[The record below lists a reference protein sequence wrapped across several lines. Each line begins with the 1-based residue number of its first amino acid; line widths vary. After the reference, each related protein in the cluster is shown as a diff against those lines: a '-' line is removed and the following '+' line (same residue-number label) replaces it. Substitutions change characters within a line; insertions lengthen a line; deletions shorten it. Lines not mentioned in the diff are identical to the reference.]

1 MASIDE
7 AKIREIVA
15 QVVSGMDAGQAAPAA
30 EAAEAAD
37 PAGPG
42 AAGHGIFS
50 TSDAAVDAAVQAQ
63 RELVALGLDIRG
75 KVVEAMRDVGR
86 RRAREFAQM
95 TVEETGIGRV
105 EHKIGK
111 NEGAA
116 NLSPGMETLASE
128 AITSDDGILIVERAP
143 LGVINAITPTTNP
156 TPTIIN
162 NAIIMVA
169 AGNAVVFSPH
179 PRAANCCLRAMA
191 YLNDACVE
199 AGGPRNVLTAVASPS
214 LRNAKELMEHDSVD
228 AVCATGGG
236 GVVRAAMQTGKKAFA
251 AGPGNPPAL
260 VDETADLGHAAQS
273 IIEGA
278 SFDNDVLCIGEK
290 ACVAVEGVYDKLIR
304 EMTNRGAHL
313 IRKHETQLLLDT
325 VIQGDHANADMI
337 GKDAGVILEAAG
349 IRASKEAL
357 VVLVEVDETHELVVE
372 ELLMPIV
379 PIVRARDYED
389 AVRIAKATEGGRGH
403 TAMIHSQRIDRIR
416 AYSRA
421 MEVGILVANAPSFA
435 CAGIGGPGFL
445 AMTVAGR
452 TGEGFATPRTFTTE
466 RRLSIIGAVAG

>member
-7 AKIREIVA
+7 AKIRDIVA
-15 QVVSGMDAGQAAPAA
+15 QIVSEMGSAPAPAA
-30 EAAEAAD
+30 AEE
-37 PAGPG
+37 PAP
-42 AAGHGIFS
+42 APKASVVGHGIFD
-50 TSDAAVDAAVQAQ
+50 TPDAAVAAAVIAQ
-63 RELVALGLDIRG
+63 RELVALSLDTRKRVI
-75 KVVEAMRDVGR
+75 EAMRDVGR
-86 RRAREFAQM
+86 RRARELAEA

-116 NLSPGMETLASE
+116 NLSPGMETLGAE
-128 AITSDDGILIVERAP
+128 AITSDDGMLIIERAP

-169 AGNAVVFSPH
+169 AGNSVVFSPH
-179 PRAANCCLRAMA
+179 PRAASCCLRAMA

-199 AGGPRNVLTAVASPS
+199 AGGPRNVLTAVSNPS
-214 LRNAKELMEHDSVD
+214 LRNAKYLMEHESVD

-273 IIEGA
+273 IVDGA

-290 ACVAVEGVYDKLIR
+290 ACVAVDGVYDKLIR
-304 EMTNRGAHL
+304 ELTNRGAHL
-313 IRKHETQLLLDT
+313 IRKHETQLLVDT
-325 VIQGDHANADMI
+325 VIPGGVGAADMI
-337 GKDAGVILEAAG
+337 GKNAAVILEAAG
-349 IRASKEAL
+349 IRASKDAL
-357 VVLVEVDETHELVVE
+357 IVLVEVDEAHELVVE

-379 PIVRARDYED
+379 PIVRARDFDD

-403 TAMIHSQRIDRIR
+403 TAMIHSARIDRIR

-421 MEVGILVANAPSFA
+421 MQVGTMVANGPSFA

-452 TGEGFATPRTFTTE
+452 TGEGFTTPRTFTTE
-466 RRLSIIGAVAG
+466 RRLSLVGSVAG

>member
-7 AKIREIVA
+7 AKIRDIVA
-15 QVVSGMDAGQAAPAA
+15 QVVAEMADDAPPAPAA
-30 EAAEAAD
+30 TR
-37 PAGPG
+37 PASETTTS
-42 AAGHGIFS
+42 AGHGVFS
-50 TSDAAVDAAVQAQ
+50 SAQEAVDAAVVAQ
-63 RELVALGLDIRG
+63 RELIDVGLDTRAAII
-75 KVVEAMRDVGR
+75 EAMREAGR
-86 RRAREFAQM
+86 KRARELAEL

-116 NLSPGMETLASE
+116 DLSPGMETLDAE
-128 AITSDDGILIVERAP
+128 AITSDEGMLIVERAP

-169 AGNAVVFSPH
+169 AGNSVVFSPH
-179 PRAANCCLRAMA
+179 PRAARCCLRAMA

-199 AGGPRNVLTAVASPS
+199 AGGPRNVLTAVAEPS
-214 LRNAKELMEHDSVD
+214 LRNAKELMEHESVD

-260 VDETADLGHAAQS
+260 VDETADLGHAAQC
-273 IIEGA
+273 IVEGA

-290 ACVAVEGVYDKLIR
+290 ACVAVDAVYDKLLR

-313 IRKHETQLLLDT
+313 IRKHETQMLVDA
-325 VIQGDHANADMI
+325 VVKGDAMNADMI
-337 GKDAGVILEAAG
+337 GKDAAVILEAAG
-349 IRASKEAL
+349 IRASKDAL
-357 VVLVEVDETHELVVE
+357 VVLAEVDEDHVLVTE

-379 PIVRARDYED
+379 PVVRARHFDD
-389 AVRIAKATEGGRGH
+389 AVRIAKATEAGRGH
-403 TAMIHSQRIDRIR
+403 TAMIHSERIDRIR
-416 AYSRA
+416 AFSRQ
-421 MEVGILVANAPSFA
+421 MQVGILVANAPSFA

-452 TGEGFATPRTFTTE
+452 TGEGFTTPRTFTTE
-466 RRLSIIGAVAG
+466 RRLSIIGSVTGE

>member
-15 QVVSGMDAGQAAPAA
+15 QVVADMAPATTTTA
-30 EAAEAAD
+30 P
-37 PAGPG
+37 PAR
-42 AAGHGIFS
+42 AAGEGVTGHGVFD
-50 TSDAAVDAAVQAQ
+50 TPDQAVQAAVVAQ
-63 RELVALGLDIRG
+63 GELVSLGLESR
-75 KVVEAMRDVGR
+75 EAVIEAYRDVGR
-86 RRAREFAQM
+86 RRARELAEAA
-95 TVEETGIGRV
+95 VEETGMGRV
-105 EHKIGK
+105 EHKIEK

-116 NLSPGMETLASE
+116 NLSPGMETLAAE
-128 AITSDDGILIVERAP
+128 AITSDDGILLIERAP

-179 PRAANCCLRAMA
+179 PRAANCCLRTMV
-191 YLNDACVE
+191 YLNDACVD
-199 AGGPRNVLTAVASPS
+199 AGGPRNVLTAVADPS
-214 LRNAKELMEHDSVD
+214 LRNAKLLMEHESVD

-260 VDETADLGHAAQS
+260 VDETADLGHAAQC
-273 IIEGA
+273 IVDGA

-290 ACVAVEGVYDKLIR
+290 ACVAVDAVYDRLIR
-304 EMTNRGAHL
+304 ELTGRGAHL
-313 IRKHETQLLLDT
+313 IRKHETQLLVDT
-325 VIQGDHANADMI
+325 VIHGEAANADMI
-337 GKDAGVILEAAG
+337 GKDAAVILEAAG
-349 IRASKEAL
+349 IRPSKDAL
-357 VVLVEVDETHELVVE
+357 IVLAEVDEAHALVLE

-379 PIVRARDYED
+379 PIVRARDFDD

-403 TAMIHSQRIDRIR
+403 TAMIHSARIDRIR

-421 MEVGILVANAPSFA
+421 MEVGTMVANGPSFA

-445 AMTVAGR
+445 AMSVAGR
-452 TGEGFATPRTFTTE
+452 TGEGFTTPRTFTTE
-466 RRLSIIGAVAG
+466 RRLSLIGSASG

>member
-1 MASIDE
+1 
-7 AKIREIVA
+7 
-15 QVVSGMDAGQAAPAA
+15 
-30 EAAEAAD
+30 
-37 PAGPG
+37 
-42 AAGHGIFS
+42 
-50 TSDAAVDAAVQAQ
+50 
-63 RELVALGLDIRG
+63 
-75 KVVEAMRDVGR
+75 
-86 RRAREFAQM
+86 M
-95 TVEETGIGRV
+95 TP
-105 EHKIGK
+105 
-111 NEGAA
+111 
-116 NLSPGMETLASE
+116 S
-128 AITSDDGILIVERAP
+128 
-143 LGVINAITPTTNP
+143 
-156 TPTIIN
+156 
-162 NAIIMVA
+162 
-169 AGNAVVFSPH
+169 
-179 PRAANCCLRAMA
+179 
-191 YLNDACVE
+191 
-199 AGGPRNVLTAVASPS
+199 NVT
-214 LRNAKELMEHDSVD
+214 D
-228 AVCATGGG
+228 
-236 GVVRAAMQTGKKAFA
+236 
-251 AGPGNPPAL
+251 
-260 VDETADLGHAAQS
+260 
-273 IIEGA
+273 A

>member
-15 QVVSGMDAGQAAPAA
+15 QVVSDMDAGQAAPAA

-37 PAGPG
+37 PPGPG

-86 RRAREFAQM
+86 RRAREFAEM

-162 NAIIMVA
+162 NAII
-169 AGNAVVFSPH
+169 
-179 PRAANCCLRAMA
+179 
-191 YLNDACVE
+191 
-199 AGGPRNVLTAVASPS
+199 T
-214 LRNAKELMEHDSVD
+214 
-228 AVCATGGG
+228 
-236 GVVRAAMQTGKKAFA
+236 
-251 AGPGNPPAL
+251 
-260 VDETADLGHAAQS
+260 
-273 IIEGA
+273 
-278 SFDNDVLCIGEK
+278 
-290 ACVAVEGVYDKLIR
+290 
-304 EMTNRGAHL
+304 
-313 IRKHETQLLLDT
+313 
-325 VIQGDHANADMI
+325 
-337 GKDAGVILEAAG
+337 
-349 IRASKEAL
+349 
-357 VVLVEVDETHELVVE
+357 
-372 ELLMPIV
+372 
-379 PIVRARDYED
+379 
-389 AVRIAKATEGGRGH
+389 
-403 TAMIHSQRIDRIR
+403 
-416 AYSRA
+416 
-421 MEVGILVANAPSFA
+421 
-435 CAGIGGPGFL
+435 FL
-445 AMTVAGR
+445 
-452 TGEGFATPRTFTTE
+452 
-466 RRLSIIGAVAG
+466 